1 MTRRDKVYLVGKRAM
16 KLSRDEA
23 VSAWDSLALSL
34 EAMGAKD
41 IPKFED
47 LLQAIRVATI
57 EGKRDL

>member
-1 MTRRDKVYLVGKRAM
+1 M